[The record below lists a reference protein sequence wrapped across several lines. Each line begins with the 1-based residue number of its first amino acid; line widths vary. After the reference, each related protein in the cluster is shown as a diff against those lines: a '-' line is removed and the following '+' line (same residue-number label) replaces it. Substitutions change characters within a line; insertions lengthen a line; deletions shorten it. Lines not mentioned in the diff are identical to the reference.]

1 MVDRADESFAAR
13 VGGLAM
19 RVTILAARLNAW
31 LDRLSPWRAR
41 GLALLLGGLSA
52 LALPPVYAVPIL
64 ALTIPGLVLLIDRA
78 PRVRAAIATGWCFAF
93 GYFVAGIYWV
103 ANALLAVA
111 PLFGWLLPLAIA
123 AAVGGLSAF
132 LAVFPALAVGA
143 ARALWVRG
151 AARVLILAI
160 LWTLFE
166 WLRGWVLTGFPWNLI
181 GYSWAFSDAMNQFA
195 AVAGIWGLS
204 LVTVAVAGLPTLF
217 IDWAGRPVAGDEP
230 RRHRPIT
237 ALACFAGGLVVLVAI
252 WIGGVVRLDGASDA
266 MVDRVRLRLV
276 QADVDP
282 AAKGTTD
289 MADEILSR
297 QLQLS
302 TETAGLDRVTH
313 VIWSETAEP
322 FPLER
327 YPEARAALAG
337 VAPAAGLVITGVLRT
352 DPPAGR
358 PREVWNSLAAVDHDG
373 RIVGTYD
380 KAHLVPFG
388 EYVPLHRL
396 LPFIS
401 KFTPG
406 IMDFSAGPGPRT
418 LRMPGLPP
426 VGPLICYEIIFPGQ
440 IIDRSDRPQ
449 WLLNLTNDGWYG
461 ISAGPYQ
468 HFAMAR
474 LRAVEEGLPVVRAA
488 NTGISGLV
496 DPYGRV
502 LAQTQ
507 LGAVAVLDV
516 DLPRPLADLTPYARF
531 GDAGAALLMAVAALV
546 GLTLRRLG

>member
-1 MVDRADESFAAR
+1 
-13 VGGLAM
+13 M

-78 PRVRAAIATGWCFAF
+78 PGVRAAIATGWCFAF

-132 LAVFPALAVGA
+132 LAVFPALAVGT

-151 AARVLILAI
+151 AARVLVLAI
-160 LWTLFE
+160 LWTLCE

-217 IDWAGRPVAGDEP
+217 IDWAGRSVAGDEP

-373 RIVGTYD
+373 RTVGTYD

-418 LRMPGLPP
+418 LRLPGLPP

-546 GLTLRRLG
+546 GLALRRLG